1 MTIATTMERLSL
13 LRLPAFRDGLEEQ
26 LRNPQYAELPFEDR
40 IALLVEQEYVRRQEN
55 SLARRVRL
63 ADFPL
68 RATVEEI
75 EFGAARGMD
84 RRMIL
89 SLAQCEWI
97 SGNLNVLITG
107 ATGAGKTYLACALGD
122 AACRHQFGVRYARTS
137 RLLQH
142 LSSARVGGDWAREL
156 SILGNADLL
165 ILDEWMRD
173 ALTVPQAQDLLE
185 VLDDRYGHTSTMVVS
200 QVPVSDWHSRF
211 PDATLAEAILDRL
224 IHNAHRISL
233 EGDSQRKLRARKIAS
248 DT

>member
-1 MTIATTMERLSL
+1 MTIAMTMERLSL

-26 LRNPQYAELPFEDR
+26 LRNPQYAELSFEDR
-40 IALLVEQEYVRRQEN
+40 ISLLIDREYLRRQEN
-55 SLARRVRL
+55 SLARRIRQ

-75 EFGAARGMD
+75 EFGVTRGMD

-89 SLAQCEWI
+89 SLAQCEWV
-97 SGNLNVLITG
+97 SGNLNVLIMG
-107 ATGAGKTYLACALGD
+107 ATGAGKTFLACALGD

-137 RLLQH
+137 RLLQQ
-142 LSSARVGGDWAREL
+142 LSSACVEGDWAREL

-165 ILDEWMRD
+165 ILGDWMRD
-173 ALTVPQAQDLLE
+173 ALTVSQTQDLLE

-200 QVPVSDWHSRF
+200 QVPVSDWHIRF
-211 PDATLAEAILDRL
+211 PDATLAEAILDRV

-248 DT
+248 DA